1 LQSACLNLL
10 RRWTIP
16 FVTALTLVAPTRGLC
31 GQQYQTFAP
40 FMLRSDGTG
49 EFASSR
55 YEFAVETSGT
65 LEVRYGAPREHCA
78 SLRLHLFVDNHK
90 AADTA
95 PIAPGQQTEYIN
107 LGPVPPGKHSV
118 SLQAEG
124 IEGGCN
130 TGRVTAWGGTVTVW
144 TSVQG
149 SVTTTPAATLGDIV
163 FEVESTNY
171 AWGYL
176 HSGRYITANGDVV
189 GFRIPADRAHL
200 LPGASADGLY
210 SAEALAAKFENQCRA
225 LWTLPPASIEH
236 AKTLAL
242 ALAHLPPG
250 EMTRH
255 EKLYDAGETV
265 YVVYVATGAKDRYRR
280 IVLAERGDYES
291 DNAAPQAAELRHW
304 LDQNAPYQ

>member
-1 LQSACLNLL
+1 MIL
-10 RRWTIP
+10 
-16 FVTALTLVAPTRGLC
+16 FVTASPLVAPTRGIC

-55 YEFAVETSGT
+55 YEFAVDTSGT
-65 LEVRYGAPREHCA
+65 LEVRYGAPPEHCA
-78 SLRLHLFVDNHK
+78 SLRLHLFLDNRK

-95 PIAPGQQTEYIN
+95 PIAPGRQTDYIN
-107 LGPVPPGKHSV
+107 LGPVPPGRHTV

-130 TGRVTAWGGTVTVW
+130 TGRVTAWGGVVTVW
-144 TSVQG
+144 TSVPG
-149 SVTTTPAATLGDIV
+149 AVGTAPAAALGDIV
-163 FEVESTNY
+163 FEVESTNF
-171 AWGYL
+171 AWGYQQ
-176 HSGRYITANGDVV
+176 SGRYITANGDVV
-189 GFRIPADRAHL
+189 GFRIPADRAHFL
-200 LPGASADGLY
+200 QGASADGLY
-210 SAEALAAKFENQCRA
+210 RTDALAAKFENQSRA

-242 ALAHLPPG
+242 ELAHLPPG

-280 IVLAERGDYES
+280 IVLTERGDYDS
-291 DNAAPQAAELRHW
+291 DNAAPQAAQLRHW
-304 LDQNAPYQ
+304 LDQNASYQ